1 MRLLLDT
8 HTVLWLIH
16 DSKKLPEATKKAVL
30 NADETT
36 ISIASL
42 WEVAIKKSIGKLDVA
57 ESVSDIEAKC
67 FENNLAVLPI
77 SVAALEEI
85 QKLPDVHG
93 DPFDRL
99 LIATAIADDMILV
112 TNDRVIERYDV
123 QTLWNEET
131 ID

>member
-42 WEVAIKKSIGKLDVA
+42 WEVAIKKSIGKLDIA

-99 LIATAIADDMILV
+99 LIATALADDMILV